1 MPLKTTFLFIC
12 AALIHHATFSQDKT
26 LDKRL
31 KAFDQTVTKVMADW
45 KVQGVAVAIVE
56 KNRIVLA
63 KGYGFR
69 DADHKVPVTAQT
81 QFAIG
86 SCTKAFT
93 AATVCLLKED
103 NLIDLDKPVK
113 NYLPKFALYDEYA
126 SNNITPRDLLC
137 HRSGLPRHDLV
148 WYGSSASRAELVER
162 LKYLPPTKPFRTT
175 YQYQNLMFMTAGY
188 LVGEMSGM
196 SWESFA
202 KKRILDPLGMTSTN
216 FSIIDMQ
223 KSADHSVGFV
233 ENKNKVEV
241 IPYMNIDGIG
251 PAGSIN
257 STANDMAKW
266 VITLING
273 GKYNGAQVL
282 SPTTVREIQ
291 TPTMV
296 QPAAVPLPY
305 DETGY
310 ASYGLGWSI
319 ASYRGHVRVEHGGNI
334 DGFSAS
340 TCFLPRDSVGVIVLT
355 NMNGSASTSLIRNY
369 AIDQL
374 LGLSPVDWNGRLL
387 ADVKKAKDAAEKNKQ
402 QAASGRVNGTSPSH
416 DLKAYLGKYEHPG
429 YGIVE
434 VAMDGDSL
442 SVDVHGLRS
451 KLKHY
456 HYDYF
461 EATDERYFS
470 HEKVGFSSNLKGEV
484 DRLSLPLE
492 PALDDIVFTRVP
504 EAVKLTAEELALYVG
519 DYDFGG
525 LPAKVYAQGTGL
537 VLVVTGQPE
546 YPLQGS
552 KKHVFTSPALKGFE
566 FHFTVDGT
574 GKVTELVSHQPNGVF
589 VAKRK

>member
-1 MPLKTTFLFIC
+1 MKTS
-12 AALIHHATFSQDKT
+12 ALLVCVLLAVSSALAQDKSV
-26 LDKRL
+26 DKRL
-31 KAFDQTVTKVMADW
+31 KAFDQTVAKIMADW
-45 KVQGVAVAIVE
+45 KVQGVAVAIIE
-56 KNRIVLA
+56 KNKVILA

-69 DADHKVPVTAQT
+69 DAEHKVPVTPQT

-113 NYLPKFALYDEYA
+113 TYLPKFALYDEYT

-148 WYGSSASRAELVER
+148 WYGASATRAELVER

-216 FSIIDMQ
+216 FSISDMQ
-223 KSADHSVGFV
+223 KSADHSLGYV
-233 ENKNKVEV
+233 ENKDKVEV
-241 IPYMNIDGIG
+241 IPYMNIDAIG

-266 VITLING
+266 VIALVNG
-273 GKYNGAQVL
+273 GKYNGNQVL
-282 SPTTVREIQ
+282 SPATIREIQ

-296 QPAAVPLPY
+296 LPAVVPLPY
-305 DETGY
+305 DETGFGT
-310 ASYGLGWSI
+310 YGLGWSI
-319 ASYRGHVRVEHGGNI
+319 ASYRGHIRVEHGGNI

-340 TCFLPRDSVGVIVLT
+340 TCFLPRDSVGVVVLT

-374 LGLSPVDWNGRLL
+374 LGLGAVDWNGRLL

-402 QAASGRVNGTSPSH
+402 QTASSQVAGTHPSH
-416 DLKAYLGKYEHPG
+416 DLKAYLGRYEHPG
-429 YGIVE
+429 YGVVE
-434 VAMDGDSL
+434 ITMEGDSL
-442 SVDVHGLRS
+442 QVDVHGLKS

-456 HYDYF
+456 HYDFF
-461 EATDERYFS
+461 EATDERYFNR
-470 HEKVGFSSNLKGEV
+470 EKVGFSSNLKGEV
-484 DRLSLPLE
+484 DRVSLPLE
-492 PALDDIVFTRVP
+492 PSLDDIVFNRVP
-504 EAVKLTAEELALYVG
+504 EVVKMSAEELALYVG

-525 LPAKVYAQGTGL
+525 LGAKVFTRGNSL
-537 VLVVTGQPE
+537 FLLVTGQPE
-546 YPLQGS
+546 YELRPS
-552 KKHVFTSPALKGFE
+552 KKHVFSCPGLKGFE
-566 FHFTVDGT
+566 FHFAVDGA

-589 VAKRK
+589 TAKRK